1 MTALFSQHFKN
12 IAHFLHASMASDE
25 KYPLI
30 QTTVLEV
37 MSRFFP
43 PALFRRFSLSFQRF
57 DFDVSE
63 NGVLQI

>member
-1 MTALFSQHFKN
+1 
-12 IAHFLHASMASDE
+12 MASDE